1 MNEFIEN
8 FQNFR
13 EWLFNL
19 SVVTPDE
26 AALLNRIK
34 DKWEEF
40 DLNSRFSDNDYE
52 NDSQQ
57 GRNKNQI
64 EDDYKNS
71 FIAIIAII
79 AILIILIINCIIA

>member
-13 EWLFNL
+13 EWLFDL

-40 DLNSRFSDNDYE
+40 DLNSCFSDNDYE
-52 NDSQQ
+52 DDSQQ

-64 EDDYKNS
+64 EGNYKNS
-71 FIAIIAII
+71 FIAII

>member
-8 FQNFR
+8 LQNFK
-13 EWLFNL
+13 EWLFDL

-40 DLNSRFSDNDYE
+40 DLNSCFSDNDYE

-57 GRNKNQI
+57 GRNKNQV
-64 EDDYKNS
+64 ENDYKS
-71 FIAIIAII
+71 CFVAII
-79 AILIILIINCIIA
+79 AILIVLIINCIIA

>member
-19 SVVTPDE
+19 PVVTPDE

-57 GRNKNQI
+57 ERNKNQV

-71 FIAIIAII
+71 FITITAII

>member
-8 FQNFR
+8 LQNFR
-13 EWLFNL
+13 EWLFDL

-40 DLNSRFSDNDYE
+40 DLNSCFSDNDYE
-52 NDSQQ
+52 DDSQQ
-57 GRNKNQI
+57 GRNKNNI
-64 EDDYKNS
+64 FMSKPFNIKKNITYQTCC
-71 FIAIIAII
+71 F
-79 AILIILIINCIIA
+79 

>member
-8 FQNFR
+8 LQNFR
-13 EWLFNL
+13 EWLFDL

-40 DLNSRFSDNDYE
+40 DLNSCFSDNDYE
-52 NDSQQ
+52 DDSQQ

-64 EDDYKNS
+64 EGNYKNS
-71 FIAIIAII
+71 FIAII

>member
-8 FQNFR
+8 LQNFK
-13 EWLFNL
+13 EWLFDL

-40 DLNSRFSDNDYE
+40 DLNSCFSDNNYE
-52 NDSQQ
+52 DDSQQ

-64 EDDYKNS
+64 EGDYKNC
-71 FIAIIAII
+71 FIAIIV
-79 AILIILIINCIIA
+79 ILIVLIINCIIA

>member
-8 FQNFR
+8 LQNFR
-13 EWLFNL
+13 EWLFDL

-40 DLNSRFSDNDYE
+40 DLNSCFSDNDYE
-52 NDSQQ
+52 DDSQQ
-57 GRNKNQI
+57 GRNKNQV
-64 EDDYKNS
+64 ENDYKS
-71 FIAIIAII
+71 CFVAII

>member
-57 GRNKNQI
+57 ERNKNQV

-71 FIAIIAII
+71 FIPIIAII

>member
-13 EWLFNL
+13 EWLFDL

-40 DLNSRFSDNDYE
+40 DLNSCFSDNDYE
-52 NDSQQ
+52 DDSQQ

-64 EDDYKNS
+64 EGDYKNS
-71 FIAIIAII
+71 FIAIIAI
-79 AILIILIINCIIA
+79 LIVLIINCIIA

>member
-8 FQNFR
+8 LQNFR
-13 EWLFNL
+13 EWLFDL

-40 DLNSRFSDNDYE
+40 DLNSCFSDNDYE
-52 NDSQQ
+52 DDSQQ

-64 EDDYKNS
+64 EGDYKNS
-71 FIAIIAII
+71 FIAIIAI
-79 AILIILIINCIIA
+79 LIVLIINCIIA

>member
-1 MNEFIEN
+1 MNKFIEN

-13 EWLFNL
+13 EWLFDL
-19 SVVTPDE
+19 SVITSDE
-26 AALLNRIK
+26 VALLNRIK

-40 DLNSRFSDNDYE
+40 DLNSCFSDNDYE

-57 GRNKNQI
+57 GRNKNQV
-64 EDDYKNS
+64 ENDYKS
-71 FIAIIAII
+71 CFVAII

>member
-8 FQNFR
+8 LQNFK
-13 EWLFNL
+13 EWLFDL

-40 DLNSRFSDNDYE
+40 DLNSCFSDNDYE

-57 GRNKNQI
+57 GRNKNQV
-64 EDDYKNS
+64 ENDYKS
-71 FIAIIAII
+71 CFIAII
-79 AILIILIINCIIA
+79 AILIILIINCIIV

>member
-13 EWLFNL
+13 EWLFDL

-40 DLNSRFSDNDYE
+40 DLNSYFSDNDYE
-52 NDSQQ
+52 DDSQQ

-64 EDDYKNS
+64 EGDYKNS
-71 FIAIIAII
+71 FIAIIAI
-79 AILIILIINCIIA
+79 LIVLIINCIIA

>member
-8 FQNFR
+8 LQNFR
-13 EWLFNL
+13 EWLFDL

-26 AALLNRIK
+26 ATLLNRIK
-34 DKWEEF
+34 NKWEEF
-40 DLNSRFSDNDYE
+40 DLNSCFSDNDYE

-64 EDDYKNS
+64 EGDCKNS
-71 FIAIIAII
+71 FIAIIAI
-79 AILIILIINCIIA
+79 LIVLIINCIIA

>member
-1 MNEFIEN
+1 MDEFIEN

-13 EWLFNL
+13 EWLFDL

-40 DLNSRFSDNDYE
+40 DLNGCF
-52 NDSQQ
+52 
-57 GRNKNQI
+57 
-64 EDDYKNS
+64 
-71 FIAIIAII
+71 
-79 AILIILIINCIIA
+79 

>member
-19 SVVTPDE
+19 SVVTSDE
-26 AALLNRIK
+26 ETLLNRIK

-40 DLNSRFSDNDYE
+40 DLNSCFSDNDYE

-57 GRNKNQI
+57 GRNKNQV
-64 EDDYKNS
+64 ENDYKS
-71 FIAIIAII
+71 CFVAII
-79 AILIILIINCIIA
+79 AILIVLIINCIIA

>member
-1 MNEFIEN
+1 MNEFIET

-13 EWLFNL
+13 EWLFDL

-40 DLNSRFSDNDYE
+40 DLNSCFSDNDYE

-57 GRNKNQI
+57 GRNKNQV
-64 EDDYKNS
+64 ENDYKS
-71 FIAIIAII
+71 CFVAII
-79 AILIILIINCIIA
+79 AILIVLIINCIIA

>member
-13 EWLFNL
+13 EWLFDL

-34 DKWEEF
+34 EKWEEF

-52 NDSQQ
+52 DDSQQ

-64 EDDYKNS
+64 EGNYKNS
-71 FIAIIAII
+71 FIAII

>member
-19 SVVTPDE
+19 SVVTSDE

-40 DLNSRFSDNDYE
+40 DLNSCFSDNDYE

-57 GRNKNQI
+57 EEIKI
-64 EDDYKNS
+64 KLKT
-71 FIAIIAII
+71 IIKVV
-79 AILIILIINCIIA
+79 L

>member
-8 FQNFR
+8 FQNLR
-13 EWLFNL
+13 EWLFDL

-40 DLNSRFSDNDYE
+40 DLNSCFSDNDYE

-57 GRNKNQI
+57 GRNKNQV
-64 EDDYKNS
+64 ENDYKS
-71 FIAIIAII
+71 CFVAII

>member
-1 MNEFIEN
+1 MNEFREN

-19 SVVTPDE
+19 SVITSDE

-34 DKWEEF
+34 YKWEEF
-40 DLNSRFSDNDYE
+40 DLKSCFSDNDYE

-57 GRNKNQI
+57 RRNKNQV
-64 EDDYKNS
+64 ENDYKS
-71 FIAIIAII
+71 CFVAII

>member
-71 FIAIIAII
+71 FITIIAII

>member
-19 SVVTPDE
+19 SVVTSDE

-40 DLNSRFSDNDYE
+40 DLNSCFSDNDYE
-52 NDSQQ
+52 NNSQ
-57 GRNKNQI
+57 
-64 EDDYKNS
+64 
-71 FIAIIAII
+71 
-79 AILIILIINCIIA
+79 

>member
-8 FQNFR
+8 LQNFK
-13 EWLFNL
+13 EWLFDL

-40 DLNSRFSDNDYE
+40 DLNSCFSDNDYE

-57 GRNKNQI
+57 GRNKNQV
-64 EDDYKNS
+64 ESDYKNS
-71 FIAIIAII
+71 FIAIIAI
-79 AILIILIINCIIA
+79 LIVLIINCVIA

>member
-8 FQNFR
+8 LQNFK
-13 EWLFNL
+13 EWLFDL

-40 DLNSRFSDNDYE
+40 DLNSCFSDNDYE

-57 GRNKNQI
+57 GRNKNQV
-64 EDDYKNS
+64 ENDYKS
-71 FIAIIAII
+71 CFVAII

>member
-13 EWLFNL
+13 EWLFDL

-40 DLNSRFSDNDYE
+40 DLNSCFSDNNYE

-57 GRNKNQI
+57 GRNKNQV
-64 EDDYKNS
+64 ESDYKNS
-71 FIAIIAII
+71 FIAIIT
-79 AILIILIINCIIA
+79 ILIVLIINCIIA

>member
-13 EWLFNL
+13 EWLFDL

-40 DLNSRFSDNDYE
+40 DLNNCFSDDDYKD
-52 NDSQQ
+52 DSWQ
-57 GRNKNQI
+57 GRNKNQV
-64 EDDYKNS
+64 ENDYKS
-71 FIAIIAII
+71 CFIAII
-79 AILIILIINCIIA
+79 AILIVLIINCIIV

>member
-8 FQNFR
+8 LQNFK
-13 EWLFNL
+13 EWLFDL

-40 DLNSRFSDNDYE
+40 DLNSCFSDNDYE

-57 GRNKNQI
+57 GRNKNQV
-64 EDDYKNS
+64 ENDYKS
-71 FIAIIAII
+71 CFVTII

>member
-13 EWLFNL
+13 EWLFDL

-26 AALLNRIK
+26 AALLDRIK
-34 DKWEEF
+34 NKWEEF
-40 DLNSRFSDNDYE
+40 DLNSCFSDNDYE
-52 NDSQQ
+52 DGSQQ

-64 EDDYKNS
+64 EGDYKNS
-71 FIAIIAII
+71 FIAIIAI
-79 AILIILIINCIIA
+79 LIVLIINCIIA

>member
-13 EWLFNL
+13 EWLFDL

-40 DLNSRFSDNDYE
+40 DLNSCFSDNDYE
-52 NDSQQ
+52 DDSQQ
-57 GRNKNQI
+57 GRNKNQV
-64 EDDYKNS
+64 EGDYKNS
-71 FIAIIAII
+71 FIAIIAI
-79 AILIILIINCIIA
+79 LIVLIINCIIA

>member
-8 FQNFR
+8 LQNFK
-13 EWLFNL
+13 EWLFDL

-40 DLNSRFSDNDYE
+40 DLNSCFSDNDYE

-57 GRNKNQI
+57 GRNKNQV
-64 EDDYKNS
+64 ESDYKNS
-71 FIAIIAII
+71 FIAIIAI
-79 AILIILIINCIIA
+79 LIVLIINCIIA

>member
-40 DLNSRFSDNDYE
+40 DLNSCFSDNDYE

-71 FIAIIAII
+71 FITIIAII

>member
-8 FQNFR
+8 LRNFK
-13 EWLFNL
+13 EWLFDL

-40 DLNSRFSDNDYE
+40 DLNSCFPDNDYE

-57 GRNKNQI
+57 GRNKNQV
-64 EDDYKNS
+64 ESDYKNS
-71 FIAIIAII
+71 FIAIIAI
-79 AILIILIINCIIA
+79 LIVLIINCIIA